1 MKFKVG
7 DKVRI
12 LDGSNIRNYRGGYT
26 SNMKNYV
33 GKVYTISEMCK
44 HIEGRPDGYC
54 LKDDFHL
61 YVWDERS
68 LELVKEE
75 TIVIYRKNNEVIAL
89 DKSTGKKSVARCNPA
104 DTFDFMTGA
113 KLAFERLTGEDKPK
127 YREVER
133 SAKPGEYV
141 KIVNASYVP
150 VNDDDTPTYKNGDI
164 LKIIE
169 VVPWFG
175 EYKLVFRNG
184 TDIHGRSYILN
195 HTEYVVL
202 EGYTPEEPQEQPEE
216 SARGFKIGDIVRG
229 ASNVYGITNENMTK
243 GEVVAVSDNG
253 EYIDIR
259 IIDHIDKCW
268 IGHKFNELESKYF
281 DLVKET
287 KPQDTD
293 GTTDT
298 LEEALNDLA
307 TLLHIAKKYRDD

>member
-1 MKFKVG
+1 MKFKKG
-7 DKVRI
+7 DKVRV
-12 LDGSNIRNYRGGYT
+12 LDGSNIRDYRDGYV
-26 SNMKNYV
+26 SDMKNYV
-33 GKVYTISEMCK
+33 GKVYTISRMCK
-44 HIEGRPDGYC
+44 HIEGHTDGYR
-54 LKDDFHL
+54 LDGEL
-61 YVWDERS
+61 YVWDERA
-68 LELVKEE
+68 LELVTDEPE
-75 TIVIYRKNNEVIAL
+75 TIVIYRKDNEVIAL

-104 DTFDFMTGA
+104 DTFNFTTGA

-141 KIVNASYVP
+141 KIINASRVP
-150 VNDDDTPTYKNGDI
+150 VNDDGTPTYKNGDI
-164 LKIIE
+164 LKIIK

-175 EYKLVFRNG
+175 EYKPCFKKG
-184 TDIHGRSYILN
+184 KDIHGTAYVLN

-229 ASNVYGITNENMTK
+229 ASNVYNITNKDMTK

-253 EYIDIR
+253 EYIDVKV
-259 IIDHIDKCW
+259 IDHTNGFYINTTFSQLK
-268 IGHKFNELESKYF
+268 SKYF

-293 GTTDT
+293 DTTDT

-307 TLLHIAKKYRDD
+307 TLLHIARKYHND